1 MALYDITIEGSTY
14 TGIKE
19 MIFVSGNMIIKG
31 FTYNGE
37 FYKKTLICPEFKD
50 FEIERSDIDE
60 TKISMEEMARSF
72 QSVEMSPPVQTMPV
86 PQERM

>member
-14 TGIKE
+14 TGVKE

-31 FTYNGE
+31 FTYNEE
-37 FYKKTLICPEFKD
+37 FYKKTVICPDFKD

-60 TKISMEEMARSF
+60 TKIPVEEMARSF
-72 QSVEMSPPVQTMPV
+72 QSVDMPAPVQTMPL
-86 PQERM
+86 PQE